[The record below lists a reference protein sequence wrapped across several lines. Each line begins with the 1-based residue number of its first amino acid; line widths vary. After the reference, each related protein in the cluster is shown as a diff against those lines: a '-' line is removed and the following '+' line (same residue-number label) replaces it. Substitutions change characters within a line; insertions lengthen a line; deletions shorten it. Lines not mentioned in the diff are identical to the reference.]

1 MAVPAARHTSA
12 AEGADVISQPALA
25 IVRDTLPVI
34 GSAIGDITPIFY
46 DRMFAARP
54 DLLSDLFNRG
64 NQAQGEQQKA
74 LAGAIAAYA
83 SLLVSED
90 APNID
95 AMMSRIANK
104 HASLGITEDQ
114 YPIVYEHLFAAI
126 GEVLG
131 EAATPEVVDAWTE
144 VYWDMAH
151 TLIAAERDLYAR
163 YEVEPGDV
171 WSDLTVVRRRQESPQ
186 TVSLV
191 LARPDGGVLP
201 QARPGQYISVQ
212 VPLPDGA
219 HQIRQYSL
227 TRADSH
233 VSWTVTIKAEPGRA
247 EAGIPAGEVSNFI
260 HGNVFE
266 GDTIRCSLPYGDL
279 VVEDA
284 ETPLLLVSAGIGCTP
299 ILGALNDLVSKESQR
314 EVTVLHADQSMATH
328 AHRQE
333 MATLVNQLP
342 GARMHHWYEQLGA
355 RTATKTVHEGFINL
369 AEVDVP
375 ADVQVYLCG
384 PSPFMKAVRRGLDEQ
399 GVPEEQ
405 IHFEVFGP
413 DTWAT
418 VPEAVPA

>member
-1 MAVPAARHTSA
+1 M
-12 AEGADVISQPALA
+12 ISQPALT
-25 IVRDTLPVI
+25 VVKDTLPVI
-34 GSAIGDITPIFY
+34 GSAIGDITPVFY
-46 DRMFAARP
+46 DRMFTARP
-54 DLLSDLFNRG
+54 DLLRDLFNRG

-90 APNID
+90 VPNID

-131 EAATPEVVDAWTE
+131 DAVTPEIVDAWTE

-151 TLIAAERDLYAR
+151 TLIRAERELYAR
-163 YEVEPGDV
+163 HEVSPGEV
-171 WSDLTVVRRRQESPQ
+171 WNDLLVARRRQESPN

-191 LARPDGGVLP
+191 LSRPDGGVLP
-201 QARPGQYISVQ
+201 KARPGQYVSVQ
-212 VPLPDGA
+212 VELPDGA

-227 TRADSH
+227 TRATSRE
-233 VSWTVTIKAEPGRA
+233 SWTVTVKAEPGRA

-266 GDTIRCSLPYGDL
+266 GDRIRCSLPYGDL

-314 EVTVLHADQSMATH
+314 PVTVLHADQSMAAH
-328 AHRQE
+328 AHRHE
-333 MATLVNQLP
+333 MAQLVDQLP

-355 RTATKTVHEGFINL
+355 RTTTETIHEGFIDL
-369 AEVDVP
+369 AEVDVA
-375 ADVQVYLCG
+375 ADAQVYLCG
-384 PSPFMKAVRRGLDEQ
+384 PPPFMKAVRRGLDELN
-399 GVPEEQ
+399 VPAGN

-413 DTWAT
+413 DTWAA
-418 VPEAVPA
+418 VPEMQPA

>member
-1 MAVPAARHTSA
+1 MISRPAFT
-12 AEGADVISQPALA
+12 
-25 IVRDTLPVI
+25 IVKDTLPVI

-46 DRMFAARP
+46 DRMFTARP
-54 DLLSDLFNRG
+54 DLLADLFNRG

-131 EAATPEVVDAWTE
+131 GAATPEVVDAWTE
-144 VYWDMAH
+144 VYWDMAN
-151 TLIAAERDLYAR
+151 TLIAAERTLYAHHD
-163 YEVEPGDV
+163 VDPGDV
-171 WSDLTVVRRRQESPQ
+171 WSDLVVTHRRQESPH
-186 TVSLV
+186 TVSLL
-191 LARPDGGVLP
+191 LARPDGGALP

-212 VPLPDGA
+212 VQLPDGA
-219 HQIRQYSL
+219 RQIRQYSL
-227 TRADSH
+227 TRTSSNDS
-233 VSWTVTIKAEPGRA
+233 WAVTIKAEPGCA
-247 EAGIPAGEVSNFI
+247 EAGVPAGEVSNFI

-266 GDTIRCSLPYGDL
+266 GDRVRCSLPYGDL
-279 VVEDA
+279 VVEEA

-299 ILGALNDLVSKESQR
+299 ILGALNDLVSKESRR
-314 EVTVLHADQSMATH
+314 EVTVLHADQSMASH

-333 MATLVNQLP
+333 MAQLVAQLP

-355 RTATKTVHEGFINL
+355 RGTSETVHEGFIDL

-375 ADVQVYLCG
+375 VDAQVYLCG
-384 PSPFMKAVRRGLDEQ
+384 PPPFMKAVRRGLDALD
-399 GVPEEQ
+399 VPEDN

-418 VPEAVPA
+418 VPELVPA

>member
-1 MAVPAARHTSA
+1 MVRVRSKLPRRTATWKGRSRCAAHWCRKRSTS
-12 AEGADVISQPALA
+12 DLRPALT
-25 IVRDTLPVI
+25 IVKDTLPVI

-46 DRMFAARP
+46 DRMFTARP
-54 DLLSDLFNRG
+54 DLLADLFNRG

-131 EAATPEVVDAWTE
+131 DAATPEVVEAWTE
-144 VYWDMAH
+144 VYWDMADA
-151 TLIAAERDLYAR
+151 LIKAERELYAR
-163 YEVEPGDV
+163 HDVAPGDV
-171 WSDLTVVRRRQESPQ
+171 WRDLVVTRRRQESPN

-191 LARPDGGVLP
+191 LSRPDSGVLP
-201 QARPGQYISVQ
+201 QAQPGQYVSVQ
-212 VPLPDGA
+212 VQLPDGA
-219 HQIRQYSL
+219 RQIRQYSL
-227 TRADSH
+227 TRTSSNDS
-233 VSWTVTIKAEPGRA
+233 WAVTIKAEPGRA

-266 GDTIRCSLPYGDL
+266 GDSIRCSLPYGDL
-279 VVEDA
+279 VVEDS
-284 ETPLLLVSAGIGCTP
+284 EDPLLLVSAGIGCTP
-299 ILGALNDLVSKESQR
+299 ILGALNDLVSKESRR
-314 EVTVLHADQSMATH
+314 EVTVLHADQSMASH

-333 MATLVNQLP
+333 MAQLVAQLP

-355 RTATKTVHEGFINL
+355 RTTTETVHEGFIDL
-369 AEVDVP
+369 AEVGVP
-375 ADVQVYLCG
+375 VDAQVYLCG
-384 PSPFMKAVRRGLDEQ
+384 PPRS
-399 GVPEEQ
+399 
-405 IHFEVFGP
+405 
-413 DTWAT
+413 
-418 VPEAVPA
+418 

>member
-1 MAVPAARHTSA
+1 M
-12 AEGADVISQPALA
+12 ISQPALT

-46 DRMFAARP
+46 ERMFTARP
-54 DLLSDLFNRG
+54 DLLRDLFNRG

-131 EAATPEVVDAWTE
+131 DAATAEVVDAWTE
-144 VYWDMAH
+144 VYWDMAD
-151 TLIAAERDLYAR
+151 TLISAERELYADHD
-163 YEVEPGDV
+163 VEPGDV
-171 WSDLTVVRRRQESPQ
+171 WSELTVVQRRQESPH
-186 TVSLV
+186 TISLV
-191 LARPDGGVLP
+191 LARADGGALP

-212 VPLPDGA
+212 VQLPDGA
-219 HQIRQYSL
+219 RQIRQYSL
-227 TRADSH
+227 TRATSRE
-233 VSWTVTIKAEPGRA
+233 SWAVTIKAEPGRA
-247 EAGIPAGEVSNFI
+247 EADIPAGEVSNFI

-266 GDTIRCSLPYGDL
+266 GDTIRASLPYGDL

-284 ETPLLLVSAGIGCTP
+284 EAPLLLVSAGIGCTP
-299 ILGALNDLVSKESQR
+299 ILGALNDLVSKESSR
-314 EVTVLHADQSMATH
+314 EVTVLHADQSMAAH

-333 MATLVNQLP
+333 MAQLVAQLP

-355 RTATKTVHEGFINL
+355 RATSETVHEGFLDL

-375 ADVQVYLCG
+375 ADAQVYLCG
-384 PSPFMKAVRRGLDEQ
+384 PPPFMQAVRRGLDALD
-399 GVPEEQ
+399 VPESN

-418 VPEAVPA
+418 VPELVPA

>member
-1 MAVPAARHTSA
+1 M
-12 AEGADVISQPALA
+12 ISQPALTV
-25 IVRDTLPVI
+25 VRDTLPVI

-46 DRMFAARP
+46 DRMFTARP
-54 DLLSDLFNRG
+54 DLLRDLFNRG

-131 EAATPEVVDAWTE
+131 DAATPEVVDAWTE
-144 VYWDMAH
+144 VYWDMAN
-151 TLIAAERDLYAR
+151 TLIAAERELYA
-163 YEVEPGDV
+163 EHDVEPGDV
-171 WSDLTVVRRRQESPQ
+171 WSELKVIRRRQESPH
-186 TVSLV
+186 TISLV
-191 LARPDGGVLP
+191 LARPDGGRLP

-212 VPLPDGA
+212 VQLPDGA
-219 HQIRQYSL
+219 NQIRQYSL
-227 TRADSH
+227 TRATSH
-233 VSWTVTIKAEPGRA
+233 ESWTVTIKAEPGRA
-247 EAGIPAGEVSNFI
+247 EAGVPAGEVSNFI

-284 ETPLLLVSAGIGCTP
+284 EAPLLLVSAGIGCTP
-299 ILGALNDLVSKESQR
+299 ILGALNDLVSKESSR
-314 EVTVLHADQSMATH
+314 DVTVLHADQSMAAH

-333 MATLVNQLP
+333 MAQLVAQLP

-355 RTATKTVHEGFINL
+355 RTTNETVHEGFIDL

-375 ADVQVYLCG
+375 ADAQVYLCG
-384 PSPFMKAVRRGLDEQ
+384 PPPFMKAVRRGLDELD
-399 GVPEEQ
+399 VPEDN

-418 VPEAVPA
+418 VPDLVPA